1 MFHNG
6 ADCMSGVLVFQDVVQ
21 TPEIQSHKD
30 FFNEAS
36 HLPGNPPITAHA
48 AEVLHQLKGQ
58 TSPLEAGL
66 VGMHGSEVSCQLLKS
81 RCISISSQHGLLN
94 RKQFFSPCRHCTVS

>member
-1 MFHNG
+1 MVTKNIKGRGVSNIMFEPFKPVPLGTMFCNG

-21 TPEIQSHKD
+21 VPEIQSKKP

-48 AEVLHQLKGQ
+48 AEVLHQVDGAKI
-58 TSPLEAGL
+58 P
-66 VGMHGSEVSCQLLKS
+66 HG
-81 RCISISSQHGLLN
+81 GW
-94 RKQFFSPCRHCTVS
+94 FGGDA